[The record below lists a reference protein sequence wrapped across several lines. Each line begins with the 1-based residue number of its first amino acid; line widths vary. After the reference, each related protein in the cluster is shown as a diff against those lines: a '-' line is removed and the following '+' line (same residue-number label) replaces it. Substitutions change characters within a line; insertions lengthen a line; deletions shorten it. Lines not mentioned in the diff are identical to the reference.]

1 MWEESV
7 DLENWINRNGAAVL
21 TDKFKSFCC
30 LTGMTEKTYLGRLA
44 GLGTDMVMQ
53 NVNEICSVRAL
64 QENNKNSAS
73 TLYKGEVRSSGRLLL

>member
-7 DLENWINRNGAAVL
+7 DLENWINRNEASVL
-21 TDKFKSFCC
+21 RDKFNSFCC

-53 NVNEICSVRAL
+53 NVNEICSVREL
-64 QENNKNSAS
+64 FRK
-73 TLYKGEVRSSGRLLL
+73 TTKTVLVLYIRER